1 MKRILTVLL
10 MALLTLCSVQAQRMQ
25 DNSYRT
31 IGYVKQDGT
40 VQDGSYRTIGHIKRD
55 GTVQDA
61 SYRTVGHAEGV
72 STTHA
77 AVLFFFGLLK

>member
-1 MKRILTVLL
+1 